1 MLTFHAI
8 NYLMELFE
16 IKSPL
21 LNAASFPANKGSYV
35 FSFLFRQEVSIQIG
49 KLGRFQFPA
58 GIYHYCGSAHG
69 SGGLRARLCRHLNPQ
84 APHRWHIDYLK
95 EWMIPTSIH
104 YAISL
109 EPLECVWAQR
119 LARIPFASIPVPHF
133 GSSDCKS
140 HCPAHLIHFSDAQR
154 NLSDILK

>member
-1 MLTFHAI
+1 
-8 NYLMELFE
+8 MELFE
-16 IKSPL
+16 LKSPF
-21 LNAASFPANKGSYV
+21 LNPTAYPIDKGSYV
-35 FSFLFRQEVSIQIG
+35 FSFLFPQNRSVQIG

-69 SGGLRARLCRHLNPQ
+69 SGGLRARLRRHLNPQ
-84 APHRWHIDYLK
+84 APLRWHIDYLK
-95 EWMIPTSIH
+95 EWMTPTAIH

-119 LARIPFASIPVPHF
+119 LTLMPTASIPVPHF

-140 HCPAHLIHFSDAQR
+140 YCPAHLIQLPQPEQ
-154 NLSDILK
+154 NLAGILTSY